1 MPDSAGGE
9 TAIRTHFTSILFVLF
24 IIYRKPARCHA
35 FVILKS
41 RQNCQSMPGMTKQRS
56 VTVTLRVKIDGRF
69 LPRHRAHGPMME
81 ARSLPI
87 RFSWY
92 CGRRTGSERSGTGA
106 GDAISTL
113 GMGSVILRNLEA
125 WNHRARTRG
134 RVFACLGAKTETQRL
149 DVHPIHQ
156 PQLGIVLR
164 SMVCAMAIAAPELSP
179 NPDAPPQPSAG
190 LVEALLRLQK
200 AAQLITSAL
209 DLDALLERVV
219 NDVAESIGSVKVAV
233 WLRDP
238 DTDEMVLR
246 GVRGRTEYPKG
257 SRLKIGLE
265 GMVGHVAATG
275 QIRYAPDVRLDP
287 CYIRCEPD
295 TLCEVAVPLV
305 NGGKVIGV
313 ISVDHTETEAFSE
326 QERQVFQALAS
337 HISVA
342 IENTHLFR
350 RERASGSRSKQKS
363 EMPVQFNRDS
373 CPGLFRWSLDSPL
386 KLPGIRRAPWPGTG
400 STSLSWVKIGT
411 GLYLPTCRARAP
423 LPRC

>member
-1 MPDSAGGE
+1 
-9 TAIRTHFTSILFVLF
+9 
-24 IIYRKPARCHA
+24 
-35 FVILKS
+35 
-41 RQNCQSMPGMTKQRS
+41 
-56 VTVTLRVKIDGRF
+56 
-69 LPRHRAHGPMME
+69 
-81 ARSLPI
+81 
-87 RFSWY
+87 
-92 CGRRTGSERSGTGA
+92 
-106 GDAISTL
+106 
-113 GMGSVILRNLEA
+113 
-125 WNHRARTRG
+125 
-134 RVFACLGAKTETQRL
+134 
-149 DVHPIHQ
+149 
-156 PQLGIVLR
+156 
-164 SMVCAMAIAAPELSP
+164 MVCAMAIAAPELSP
-179 NPDAPPQPSAG
+179 NPDPPPQPSAG

-350 RERASGSRSKQKS
+350 RERAEREQIEAEIRDARAIQQGLLPKAIPLVPGFAFETAWHPAGALAGDWFDIIELGEDRYGIVLADVSGKGTPAALLMASTRAVLRSLVK
-363 EMPVQFNRDS
+363 
-373 CPGLFRWSLDSPL
+373 LDPS
-386 KLPGIRRAPWPGTG
+386 PGITLSRLNQSLIEDFPCGKFVTMIYAVLDTRTRVVTLASAGHPRPMLINGDVKFLSLESGLPLGLGASSYPEFALHLQPGTG
-400 STSLSWVKIGT
+400 LLLYTDGITEATDRFEEEFGVDRLFRHFLNPDSCID
-411 GLYLPTCRARAP
+411 GLIEEVRRFGVDSRFSDDATALLIRSR
-423 LPRC
+423 